1 MHNLNGSQN
10 AGRAAKPLNL
20 RLRRVRCVDSPMV
33 LLDYFI
39 WKLDLLSFDV
49 RRVPGI
55 RRMKP
60 GRIKA
65 AFVRGYGFRYP
76 VGGDGFIEEAARHS
90 PGTV

>member
-1 MHNLNGSQN
+1 
-10 AGRAAKPLNL
+10 
-20 RLRRVRCVDSPMV
+20 MV

-55 RRMKP
+55 LRMKP

-76 VGGDGFIEEAARHS
+76 VGAMALSKKRRASVPVPSDSEHTIDRVVRFA
-90 PGTV
+90 